1 MCLTASNNNANTA
14 NKHRNFFFKLLRMTQ
29 VCADYIEFGLKI
41 LLFID
46 LKIYDMLC
54 IKFINFMN

>member
-29 VCADYIEFGLKI
+29 VCADYIEFGFKNTSFYRLKN
-41 LLFID
+41 L
-46 LKIYDMLC
+46 
-54 IKFINFMN
+54 